1 MDNSHFLPPDTSRH
15 LLIFFPSKYQ
25 QENTIILTDGL
36 YFIGRDSK
44 NSIFLDSPFVS
55 RLHATLVRQE
65 LPETGEVI
73 YILVDGDL
81 RGKRSQNGTFVNGQ
95 KIIQHI
101 LKSGDILAFGSEE
114 NKAIYKKEILLET
127 SANKSSEDSTGRKI
141 SAFTREKLQDTLIVS
156 ELNLKERLHSQNVE
170 HLASFPELS
179 PNPILEFDPDGNL
192 LYCNPAA
199 RICFEE
205 IVEKKS
211 QENPLLKDVN
221 PPENFNCQQSH
232 LLIREV
238 EYKDM
243 YYETYIHFLCREK
256 VIRIYAFDITER
268 KNYEKQLKHQALHD
282 SLTGLPNR
290 DFFYQKLREY
300 LQQEEGRDKISLA
313 IFFIDVDRFKNVND
327 TLSHTIGDKLLQQLS
342 YRLKTVL
349 PTNCILAR
357 WGGDE
362 FIILMPIYSK
372 ISALFPENNH
382 PVKSLA
388 EAIITRIKEPF
399 FIDKHSI
406 YVTCSIGISVYPT
419 DGSNETTLIKNA
431 DIALYRA
438 KQLGRNN
445 YQLYTNKLSW
455 RKMFLFELENSLYQA
470 VNDRQFF
477 LSYQPQLD
485 LKTNRI
491 EGVEVLLR
499 WQHPILGIVSPS
511 QFIPLAEETGLIVS
525 IGEWV
530 LQEACGIGKKWQ
542 QSGYPPLTLSVN
554 VSAKQF
560 QTGDFAEK
568 VKTILET
575 TQFPPDYLELE
586 ITESIL
592 LHDIIQTEKTLS
604 KLAEIGVKLSLDDF
618 GTGYSSFGYLKK
630 FPFDS
635 IKIDKSF
642 VDGLC
647 DNKQDRALVAA
658 IITLARGYG
667 MKVVAEGVETERQK
681 RILEE
686 LDCDVIQGYLVGK
699 PLTEE
704 ELLAKIISG

>member
-1 MDNSHFLPPDTSRH
+1 MDSGHSLPRVVSRH
-15 LLIFFPSKYQ
+15 LLVFFPSKYQ
-25 QENTIILTDGL
+25 QENTVILTDGL

-55 RLHATLVRQE
+55 RLHATLVRKE
-65 LPETGEVI
+65 SPENGETV

-95 KIIQHI
+95 KIIQHT
-101 LKSGDILAFGSEE
+101 LKTGDVIVFGSEE
-114 NKAIYKKEILLET
+114 NKAVYKRENI
-127 SANKSSEDSTGRKI
+127 SASPPADVIKKI
-141 SAFTREKLQDTLIVS
+141 SSITREKLQDTLIVS
-156 ELNLKERLHSQNVE
+156 ELNLKERLHSQNIE

-179 PNPILEFDPDGNL
+179 PNPILEFDSQGNL

-205 IVEKKS
+205 IVEGKT
-211 QENPLLKDVN
+211 QENPLLMSISYPDN
-221 PPENFNCQQSH
+221 LDPQQSH
-232 LLIREV
+232 LLIREI
-238 EYKDM
+238 EYNGLF
-243 YYETYIHFLCREK
+243 YEEYIHFLCREK

-268 KNYEKQLKHQALHD
+268 KKYERELKYQAIHD

-290 DFFYQKLREY
+290 EFFYQKLEEY
-300 LQQEEGRDKISLA
+300 LRSGEEGKVSLA
-313 IFFIDVDRFKNVND
+313 ILFIDVDRFKNVND
-327 TLSHTIGDKLLQQLS
+327 TLSHTVGDKLLQQIS
-342 YRLKTVL
+342 YRLKTIL
-349 PTNCILAR
+349 PTNCVLAR

-362 FIILMPIYSK
+362 FIVLMPIYSK
-372 ISALFPENNH
+372 MSALFRENNH

-388 EAIITRIKEPF
+388 EAIISKIKQPF
-399 FIDKHSI
+399 FIDNHNI
-406 YVTCSIGISVYPT
+406 YVTCSIGISIYPT
-419 DGSNETTLIKNA
+419 DGSNETTLVKNA
-431 DIALYRA
+431 DMALYRA
-438 KQLGRNN
+438 KHLGRDN
-445 YQLYTNKLSW
+445 YQFYTNRLGW

-470 VNDRQFF
+470 MNNRQFF

-511 QFIPLAEETGLIVS
+511 QFIPLAEETGLIIS

-530 LQEACGIGKKWQ
+530 LKQACETGKKWLQ
-542 QSGYPPLTLSVN
+542 CGYPPLTLSVN

-560 QTGDFAEK
+560 QTDDFANK
-568 VKTILET
+568 LKTILEE

-592 LHDIIQTEKTLS
+592 LQDVQQVEKTLS
-604 KLAEIGVKLSLDDF
+604 QLAEIGVKLSLDDF

-667 MKVVAEGVETERQK
+667 MKVVAEGVETENQK
-681 RILEE
+681 RVLEE

-704 ELLAKIISG
+704 ELLERITTDKGE